1 MSIHI
6 ASFDIGKKNFAFSI
20 EKIYKSRIN
29 KLNKFPKKERYNID
43 GTSTSKFESELKKLY
58 KCGKTVLVKNHD
70 LTENCNS
77 KLTLDP
83 QTYLNMVEVLDKY
96 KSYWDKCEHII
107 IEKQMAFR
115 GKYNMMAIKL
125 GMFCYSYFKIKYG
138 GDKVIIEYPAYHKTQ
153 VLGAKKVDV
162 KVKYKRKKWAV
173 QRAKE
178 IFDYR
183 KDEVGLEGWAKKK
196 KKDDVCDCAL
206 MNITYT
212 YLKFIDKNN
221 FG

>member
-20 EKIYKSRIN
+20 EKVYKSRIN
-29 KLNKFPKKERYNID
+29 KLTKFPKKERYNPD
-43 GTSTSKFESELKKLY
+43 GTSTEAFEKELKKLY
-58 KCGKTVLVKNHD
+58 KCGQTVLVKNHD
-70 LTENCNS
+70 LTTNCNP

-83 QTYLNMVEVLDKY
+83 KTYLNMVKVLDEYTK
-96 KSYWDKCEHII
+96 YWDKCEHII

-125 GMFCYSYFKIKYG
+125 GMFCYSYFKIKF
-138 GDKVIIEYPAYHKTQ
+138 GDTKVIVEYPAYHKTQ

-162 KVKYKRKKWAV
+162 KVKYKRKKWAIV
-173 QRAKE
+173 RAKE
-178 IFDYR
+178 IFEFR
-183 KDEVGLEGWAKKK
+183 KDKIGLEGWEDKK
-196 KKDDVCDCAL
+196 KKDDVSDCAL

-212 YLKFIDKNN
+212 YLKFVDKSN
-221 FG
+221 FS

>member
-20 EKIYKSRIN
+20 EKVYKSRIN
-29 KLNKFPKKERYNID
+29 KLNKFPKKERYNPD
-43 GTSTSKFESELKKLY
+43 GTSTQNFEKELKKLY
-58 KCGKTVLVKNHD
+58 KCSQTVLVKNHD
-70 LTENCNS
+70 LTDGCNP

-83 QTYLNMVEVLDKY
+83 KTYLNMVKVLDEYTKH
-96 KSYWDKCEHII
+96 WDKCEHII

-138 GDKVIIEYPAYHKTQ
+138 DSKTIIEYPAYHKTQ

-173 QRAKE
+173 VRAKE

-183 KDEVGLEGWAKKK
+183 KDTVGLEGWGDKK
-196 KKDDVCDCAL
+196 KKDDVSDCAL
-206 MNITYT
+206 MNITYM
-212 YLKFIDKNN
+212 YLKFVDGNN
-221 FG
+221 FS

>member
-6 ASFDIGKKNFAFSI
+6 VSFDIGKKNFAFSI
-20 EKIYKSRIN
+20 SKVYKSRIN
-29 KLNKFPKKERYNID
+29 KLTKFPKKERYNVD
-43 GTSTSKFESELKKLY
+43 GTTTPDFEKELKKLY
-58 KCGKTVLVKNHD
+58 KCSQTVLVRNYD
-70 LTENCNS
+70 LTNNCNS

-96 KSYWDKCEHII
+96 SDYWKKCEHII

-125 GMFCYSYFKIKYG
+125 GMFCYSYFKIKFG
-138 GDKVIIEYPAYHKTQ
+138 NSKVIVEYPAYHKTQ

-173 QRAKE
+173 VRAKE

-183 KDEVGLEGWAKKK
+183 NDKIGLEGWNDKK
-196 KKDDVCDCAL
+196 KKDDVSDCEL
-206 MNITYT
+206 MNITYS
-212 YLKFIDKNN
+212 YLKFVDGNN
-221 FG
+221 FS

>member
-1 MSIHI
+1 MSTHI
-6 ASFDIGKKNFAFSI
+6 VSFDIGKKNFAFCI

-29 KLNKFPKKERYNID
+29 KLTKFPKKERYNPD
-43 GTSTSKFESELKKLY
+43 GTSTDKFEKELHKLY
-58 KCGKTVLVKNHD
+58 KCSQTVLVRNYD
-70 LTENCNS
+70 LTNNCNP

-83 QTYLNMVEVLDKY
+83 NTYINMIEVLDRYTKY
-96 KSYWDKCEHII
+96 WEKCEHII

-125 GMFCYSYFKIKYG
+125 GMFCYSYFKIKFG
-138 GDKVIIEYPAYHKTQ
+138 NSKVIIEYPAFHKTQ

-173 QRAKE
+173 VRAKE

-183 KDEVGLEGWAKKK
+183 KDKIGLEGWEDKK
-196 KKDDVCDCAL
+196 KKDDVSDCAL

-212 YLKFIDKNN
+212 YLKFVDENN
-221 FG
+221 FS